1 MDAQPKRSSAHEKV
15 VELLRLEAA
24 AIERSSAV
32 IDAEAVETAVK
43 LLHDCGGKVIV
54 LGIGK
59 SGVIAQKI
67 AQTLTSTGTAA
78 VFVHPSDALHG
89 SLGMICE
96 GDVAIAISNS
106 GETDEIVLLL
116 PALQKRN
123 VALIAIVGNLESTIA
138 RRADAALD
146 AAAAGKFGFALR
158 PRGAHRRSDDQAL
171 RPRC

>member
-1 MDAQPKRSSAHEKV
+1 MDTQQKRSPAHEKV
-15 VELLRLEAA
+15 VELLRLEAS
-24 AIERSSAV
+24 AIERAAGNV
-32 IDAEAVETAVK
+32 NADAIRVAID
-43 LLHDCGGKVIV
+43 LLRGCEGKVIV

-67 AQTLTSTGTAA
+67 AQTMTSTGTAA

-116 PALQKRN
+116 PALQKRS
-123 VALIAIVGNLESTIA
+123 VPLIAIVGDLE
-138 RRADAALD
+138 
-146 AAAAGKFGFALR
+146 
-158 PRGAHRRSDDQAL
+158 
-171 RPRC
+171 